1 MRQFYLQWENP
12 QTLSA
17 DSAAG
22 ISGIPGFRLRC
33 MRRSRDHGSQNA
45 MWRVNTIG
53 EAGRARLKDIGRRYL
68 VHMMVAN
75 GLDLVPAFTRADRLF
90 FDLHTAPGGD
100 DDVGIALDDLF
111 GLDDAVLG
119 LASLAE
125 LRKDWLAAGDLDEF
139 LDPLDATDDWIVPL
153 FEEDARPARKAGRA
167 SSSKSGT
174 IQSSVASSGSR
185 NSSRSPAASQSF
197 RSSARLAR
205 PRTASSNPNR
215 SSSAIPTSSSP
226 PGAV

>member
-1 MRQFYLQWENP
+1 
-12 QTLSA
+12 
-17 DSAAG
+17 
-22 ISGIPGFRLRC
+22 
-33 MRRSRDHGSQNA
+33 
-45 MWRVNTIG
+45 
-53 EAGRARLKDIGRRYL
+53 
-68 VHMMVAN
+68 MMVAN

-153 FEEDARPARKAGRA
+153 FEEDARPARKAGRRF
-167 SSSKSGT
+167 GGLLQLRLICRDELIPVFLT
-174 IQSSVASSGSR
+174 IDE
-185 NSSRSPAASQSF
+185 
-197 RSSARLAR
+197 
-205 PRTASSNPNR
+205 PRD
-215 SSSAIPTSSSP
+215 
-226 PGAV
+226 